1 MSETKTALRYS
12 DEELAEFQEIIAE
25 KLHKAKEELSFLMD
39 TATRKVDAGTDGTA
53 GNNKGL
59 DDSSDSAEREN
70 NIQLAARL
78 QKFISQLENAQIRI
92 KNKTYGVCVDTG
104 KLIPK
109 DRLRAVPH
117 TMHTIEAKLAKK

>member
-25 KLHKAKEELSFLMD
+25 KLTKAKEELSFLMD
-39 TATRKVDAGTDGTA
+39 TATRKIDAGTDGTA

-78 QKFISQLENAQIRI
+78 QKFITQLENALIRI
-92 KNKTYGVCVDTG
+92 KNKTYGVCIDTG

-109 DRLRAVPH
+109 ERLRAVPH
-117 TMHTIEAKLAKK
+117 TLHTIEAKLAKK